1 MKLIGSLASPY
12 TRKVRIVLA
21 EKKIEYEL
29 ELDSPWDAGTR
40 VPERNPLGKVPVL
53 VLDDGTTTLFDSR
66 VIVEFLDNASP
77 LARLLPAG
85 NRERIEVRRWEALAD
100 GVLDAAVLVRMERRR
115 KPAQQSPDWI
125 DRQMGKVRAGLAA
138 MNADLGEKAW
148 CAGNS
153 YTIADIAV
161 GVCLGWLDFRFPDL
175 PWRDDHPN
183 LARALAKLS
192 ERPSFSESVPRE

>member
-1 MKLIGSLASPY
+1 MKLIGSLASPF
-12 TRKVRIVLA
+12 TRKARIVLA

-53 VLDDGTTTLFDSR
+53 VLDDGTTLFDSR

-77 LARLLPAG
+77 LSRLLPPG

-115 KPAQQSPDWI
+115 KPAQQSPEWME
-125 DRQMGKVRAGLAA
+125 RQMGKVRAGLAA
-138 MNADLGEKAW
+138 MNADLGDKAW
-148 CAGNS
+148 CCGSS
-153 YTIADIAV
+153 YTIADIAL

-175 PWRDDHPN
+175 GWRDPHAN
-183 LARALAKLS
+183 LARMLGKLS
-192 ERPSFSESVPRE
+192 ERPSFAETQPRE